1 MTELT
6 YGTSDENVQPPL
18 GHLTEFARDS
28 TAASSRTEARALAP
42 GATDQWYHQDD
53 TWYLL
58 SQDST
63 PSPVSIHL
71 DMSAPVDPMMTSCL
85 AGYDTQS

>member
-1 MTELT
+1 MLLFRGWAMIELK

-42 GATDQWYHQDD
+42 GAA
-53 TWYLL
+53 
-58 SQDST
+58 SV
-63 PSPVSIHL
+63 PNFPVSYWYGPL
-71 DMSAPVDPMMTSCL
+71 F
-85 AGYDTQS
+85 